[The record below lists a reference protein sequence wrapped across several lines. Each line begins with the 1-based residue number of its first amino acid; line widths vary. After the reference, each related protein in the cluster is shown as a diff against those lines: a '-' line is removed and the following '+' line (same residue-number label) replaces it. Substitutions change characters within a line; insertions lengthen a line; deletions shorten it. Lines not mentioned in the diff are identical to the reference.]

1 MFGGGLIST
10 AAYVGVVL
18 DPGSL
23 AWLTGLFV
31 SCIWLATL
39 VICSDRSLIWFCI
52 LELVSST
59 SSFISIVNFVIWLSN
74 VSLIVSMIA
83 VSSRS
88 SSRNAVDQMALIA
101 FFGRP
106 AIAVI

>member
-1 MFGGGLIST
+1 M
-10 AAYVGVVL
+10 GVVP

-31 SCIWLATL
+31 GCVWLATL
-39 VICSDRSLIWFCI
+39 VICSDRSLIWSCI

-59 SSFISIVNFVIWLSN
+59 SSFISAVNSVIWLSN
-74 VSLIVSMIA
+74 ASLIVSLIA

-88 SSRNAVDQMALIA
+88 SSRNAADWMALIA